1 MKTELKIFVTAW
13 LSIDMLVVVS
23 FLFLPLL
30 AILQQVC
37 TVISSTID
45 SYHSLKQ
52 EKEKSKRFLPD
63 WRASFVSFF

>member
-1 MKTELKIFVTAW
+1 
-13 LSIDMLVVVS
+13 MLMVVS
-23 FLFLPLL
+23 FLFPPLL